1 MELLVKETCNAAV
14 TAARRGTIRN
24 AAFDRVVEAALRLS
38 SKNVKMFPQGGLIE
52 NSVRLAYENKLT
64 VYDSLYLSLAEV
76 LKAPLISLDLRQ
88 AEVARRMKLVV
99 LR

>member
-14 TAARRGTIRN
+14 TAERRGTIRKG
-24 AAFDRVVEAALRLS
+24 ACDRVIEAAMRLS
-38 SKNVKMFPQGGLIE
+38 SRNVKMFPQGGLIE

-64 VYDSLYLSLAEV
+64 VYDSLYLSLAEA